1 MVSTGV
7 DKSNSRASEPIVYSR
22 FQDSSY
28 RYPGGACICTH
39 IYVYVHAGVRVRG
52 LHVRGVR
59 VVCMC
64 AVCGWVACVRCTCGI
79 AKVDTVLGR
88 FYSYKGGLKG

>member
-7 DKSNSRASEPIVYSR
+7 DKSNSQASEPIVYSR
-22 FQDSSY
+22 IQDSSY
-28 RYPGGACICTH
+28 RYPWGACICTH
-39 IYVYVHAGVRVRG
+39 IYVYVLQMFVWVAGVRRVRG

-64 AVCGWVACVRCTCGI
+64 AVHVCGVLVGLQKLIRFWVDFIVIRG
-79 AKVDTVLGR
+79 D
-88 FYSYKGGLKG
+88 

>member
-1 MVSTGV
+1 
-7 DKSNSRASEPIVYSR
+7 
-22 FQDSSY
+22 
-28 RYPGGACICTH
+28 
-39 IYVYVHAGVRVRG
+39 VRVRG

-88 FYSYKGGLKG
+88 FDN